1 MKKGDI
7 VDVDFEPQVG
17 AEIRKTRPAVIISN
31 TILNNKLPII
41 TVVPL
46 RGNLDMAFEFM
57 HIVFFDQKN
66 GLQKDSYADVC
77 QIKGIDKKRIK
88 GILGKVSKDDLAEII
103 TSIDFVFQDV
113 A

>member
-17 AEIRKTRPAVIISN
+17 AEIKKIRPAVIISN
-31 TILNNKLPII
+31 TILNNKLPVI

-46 RGNLDMAFEFM
+46 RGNLDLALDFM
-57 HIVFFDQKN
+57 HIVYFDSKN
-66 GLQKDSYADVC
+66 GLTKDSFADVC
-77 QIKGIDKKRIK
+77 QIKSIDRKRITRV
-88 GILGKVSKDDLAEII
+88 LGRVSDNDLAEII
-103 TSIDFVFQDV
+103 SSIDFVFQDV

>member
-17 AEIRKTRPAVIISN
+17 AEIKKTRPAVIISN
-31 TILNNKLPII
+31 TILNNKLPVI

-46 RGNLDMAFEFM
+46 RGSLDFALDFM
-57 HIVFFDQKN
+57 HIVYYDAKN
-66 GLQKDSYADVC
+66 GLTKDSFADVC
-77 QIKGIDKKRIK
+77 QIKSIDKRRIK
-88 GILGKVSKDDLAEII
+88 GILGKASKDDLAEII
-103 TSIDFVFQDV
+103 SSIDFVFQDV